1 MADESTF
8 ELGTDGPTVIVAGVD
23 GSPTSLRA
31 AAFAWG
37 MARRQNA
44 HLIVVHVSTAGG
56 LGAATPGGAALIRD
70 AAEQVVADLRTEID
84 RAVERGDNVRHTL
97 LSEFGDPYSVI
108 SRVADENKA
117 DNVIVGASTQAGH
130 RLIGSVAVR
139 LVRAGRWPVTVV
151 P

>member
-1 MADESTF
+1 MAAENVF
-8 ELGTDGPTVIVAGVD
+8 ELGTDGPAVIVAGVD

-37 MARRQNA
+37 QARRQNA
-44 HLIVVHVSTAGG
+44 HLILVHVSTSGG
-56 LGAATPGGAALIRD
+56 LAGATPGGAALMRD
-70 AAEQVVADLRTEID
+70 AAEEVVADLRLELERAAD
-84 RAVERGDNVRHTL
+84 RDRVSHTL
-97 LSEFGDPYSVI
+97 LSEFGDPYTVI
-108 SRVADENKA
+108 ARVADDNKA
-117 DNVIVGASTQAGH
+117 DSVIVGASAQAGH